1 LEANQYLVVFNNS
14 KLYLWEL
21 NNLKYRPFDHMS
33 KINSVEKE
41 KKAEAKRK
49 KAEIRNRSEKPLTA
63 EEDFKFS
70 FLVNSSH
77 IQRWRDCDI
86 KTAQRRLRKIKKHYG
101 IQNGKWLTFKQVAD
115 YEGWN
120 SQQLLEEM
128 QTRRLKIKERHKEKV

>member
-1 LEANQYLVVFNNS
+1 MSNNQTELFNELEIDVIKA
-14 KLYLWEL
+14 
-21 NNLKYRPFDHMS
+21 
-33 KINSVEKE
+33 IEKDQE
-41 KKAEAKRK
+41 AEVKRRKAEVKNRTK
-49 KAEIRNRSEKPLTA
+49 KPPTA
-63 EEDFKFS
+63 EEEFKFT

-120 SQQLLEEM
+120 SQLLLEEM
-128 QTRRLKIKERHKEKV
+128 QTRRLKLKEKHREKA